1 MYNIMPDF
9 EKIKQNQ
16 QLSEVTAK
24 FFALYKDESTYL
36 SGWIG
41 LDRTLSQFTSMLL
54 EEINY
59 TWDLGNQNMEDYIIF
74 HIDTE
79 DKNKL
84 REIKKEQTY
93 QAVRNS
99 KTIYLVILHKD
110 IPFHIIEN
118 LPLVYDWLS
127 EIL

>member
-1 MYNIMPDF
+1 MPDF

-16 QLSEVTAK
+16 QLPKVVSK
-24 FFALYKDESTYL
+24 FFALYKDENTYL
-36 SGWIG
+36 DGWIA

-59 TWDLGNQNMEDYIIF
+59 SWDLDNQNMDDYAIF

-84 REIKKEQTY
+84 KEIKNEQGY

-99 KTIYLVILHKD
+99 KSIYLVILHKE
-110 IPFHIIEN
+110 IPFRVVEN
-118 LPLVYDWLS
+118 LPLVYDWFS
-127 EIL
+127 EII